1 MGPIAISLL
10 LALAF
15 AAFAALAWRKLG
27 IVLALQALPR
37 WDQPLQRLRTV
48 LVNGLLQGRMVQRE
62 WRAGLPSVRH
72 LIVHRCGGADDAAL
86 SPLEPFV
93 DMAVVTARDDGHS
106 ANFEPLWLPFDHPL
120 WIVYSSGT
128 TSRRSKC
135 SLPRFSAGLPKRSR
149 KSAAPLSVH
158 LPFHR

>member
-27 IVLALQALPR
+27 IVLALQGLPR

-62 WRAGLPSVRH
+62 WRAGLMHAVIFIGFLSLLLRKLQLIAIGYDERFVFGDAFGGTARQAHGQNGPSVCCR
-72 LIVHRCGGADDAAL
+72 
-86 SPLEPFV
+86 
-93 DMAVVTARDDGHS
+93 
-106 ANFEPLWLPFDHPL
+106 
-120 WIVYSSGT
+120 
-128 TSRRSKC
+128 
-135 SLPRFSAGLPKRSR
+135 
-149 KSAAPLSVH
+149 
-158 LPFHR
+158 